1 MGDDPRA
8 DRPVRIANCS
18 GFFGDRMSALSEVVR
33 GGPIDVVTG
42 DYLAEVTMLVLA
54 KNRMKDP
61 ETGYAASFLAQVE
74 PVLAELAERNIKV
87 VVNAGGLNP
96 AGLAAATRALCQR
109 AGVSLRVAHVEG
121 DDLSGRLAD
130 LQADGVPVSNL
141 DSGEP
146 LASWDKDPLTANAY
160 LGGWGIAAAL
170 EREADIVICPR
181 VTDASVIVGAAAW
194 WHHWSVDAWDEL
206 AGAVVAGH
214 VIECG
219 TQATGGNYS
228 GFARLGELGRPGFPI
243 AEIAPDG
250 SSRITK
256 HEGTGGA
263 VTVGTVT
270 AQLLYEIQGL
280 DYLNPD
286 VSTRLDSIELTEV
299 EPDVVQ
305 ISGVL
310 GDPPPSTTKVS
321 ITALGGFQNSASFIL
336 TGLDIEQKA
345 ALVESALRARL
356 TPESGVSE
364 MRFETIGTAAD
375 DPPDQLAGS
384 CLLRVT
390 VRGEERAVGRSFFN
404 ALVELA
410 LASYPGLYMAGGAAR
425 AASSYGAYWPA
436 VVPQAVLD
444 HRVVVDDGESFAV
457 AMPPM
462 RDTSPRMSPPPSSP
476 GRDWGETVSTP
487 LGGVF
492 DARSGDKG
500 GNANVGLWARD
511 TIAFEWLWETLTAY
525 RLRALVP
532 ETAGLEIERYVLPKL
547 CAVNFVVKGL
557 LDGGATETLRFDSQA
572 KALGEYVRSR
582 HMPLPRVLLDGAA
595 TS

>member
-1 MGDDPRA
+1 MGNDQRA

-33 GGPIDVVTG
+33 GGPVDVVTG

-61 ETGYAASFLAQVE
+61 EAGYAASFLRQVE
-74 PVLAELAERNIKV
+74 PVLAELAERGIKV

-96 AGLAAATRALCQR
+96 AGLAAATRELCQR
-109 AGVSLRVAHVEG
+109 AGVSLRVAHIEG
-121 DDLSGRLAD
+121 DDLSSRLVE
-130 LQADGVPVSNL
+130 LQDAGIPLSNL

-146 LASWDKDPLTANAY
+146 LATWDKDPLTANAY

-170 EREADIVICPR
+170 ERGADIVICPR

-194 WHHWSVDAWDEL
+194 WHRWAVDAWDEL

-228 GFARLGELGRPGFPI
+228 GFTRLGDLGRPGFPI
-243 AEIAPDG
+243 AEIDPDG

-286 VSTRLDSIELTEV
+286 VSTRLDSIELTEAGR
-299 EPDVVQ
+299 DVVE
-305 ISGVL
+305 ITGVR

-321 ITALGGFQNSASFIL
+321 ITALGGFQNGASFVL

-345 ALVESALRARL
+345 ALVESALRERL
-356 TPESGVSE
+356 TPESGITE
-364 MRFETIGTAAD
+364 MRCEVVGTASD
-375 DPPDQLAGS
+375 DPGNQLAGS
-384 CLLRVT
+384 CLLRVAI
-390 VRGEERAVGRSFFN
+390 RGEERAVGRSFFN

-410 LASYPGLYMAGGAAR
+410 LANYPGLYMAGGSAR
-425 AASSYGAYWPA
+425 VASSYGAYWPA
-436 VVPQAVLD
+436 VVPQSVLEHAVVL
-444 HRVVVDDGESFAV
+444 DDGEGFAV
-457 AMPPM
+457 DQPPAH
-462 RDTSPRMSPPPSSP
+462 DAEPRISPPPSSP
-476 GRDWGETVSTP
+476 GRDWRETVSTP
-487 LGGVF
+487 LGRVF

-500 GNANVGLWARD
+500 GNANVGLWTCD
-511 TIAFEWLWETLTAY
+511 PIAFEWLWEVLTADQ
-525 RLRALVP
+525 LHALLP
-532 ETAGLEIERYVLPKL
+532 ETQGLEIERYVLPKL
-547 CAVNFVVKGL
+547 RAVNFVVKGL
-557 LDGGATETLRFDSQA
+557 LDGGATDTLRFDSQA

-582 HMPLPRVLLDGAA
+582 HMQLPRVLLQGMA